1 LKGDNVIFLITEK
14 DLQDEAINRIGRELT
29 DEEIEIAKDG
39 FEWGFRTCAL
49 DVTYNTIFT
58 EMI

>member
-1 LKGDNVIFLITEK
+1 LKKDNVIFLVTEK
-14 DLQDEAINRIGRELT
+14 DLQDEANNRIGRNLT

-39 FEWGFRTCAL
+39 FEWGLRTCIL